1 MHRLM
6 AGVTI
11 LEHELSELRL
21 LVERQTGILL
31 DCPNSALAAHVAE
44 YLESHELESP
54 AALVDRLR
62 ASDQDPHALPTFL
75 DGVLNV
81 NTGFFRHPGAMNALA
96 RQVIPQLYA
105 RKSEDGFCTLRIW
118 SAGCSTGE
126 EAYSIAMALCEALPG
141 GNGNSNGAS
150 NGNGRDKS
158 VASRNGGV
166 AENGVAACAG
176 QSMKDWSIHI
186 VGSDLLPSAIEVA
199 ERGLYPQS
207 ALTGLPPAAIRAC
220 FSKIGSPSGGQNSSQ
235 EGSQNSSS
243 TGSTSNGA
251 ASSGLV
257 SNGSARNGS
266 AQGSTNGAA
275 NGTNGSTNVAH
286 LLVKPRLR
294 SLVTFNT
301 MNLTKPVYIG
311 RFDCI
316 FCMEV
321 LPHLSRAQRIAL
333 LERLHL
339 YLEPGGYLF
348 LRQTEK
354 LCAPNLNFRS
364 ETFDGYTFHRKPL
377 AASATSG
384 RYPLVVRIVYFIY
397 NRQMKTVTAT
407 DAKQRLAAL
416 LDAAQREPVLIRRQ
430 NRDVAVIM
438 SAEEYERIRGMNNA
452 ELKRTMDR
460 IGAQAA
466 ARGMTEEILA
476 DILKD

>member
-44 YLESHELESP
+44 YLETEELESP
-54 AALVDRLR
+54 AALMGRLR
-62 ASDQDPHALPTFL
+62 ASDQDPSALPAFL
-75 DGVLNV
+75 DGVLNA

-105 RKSEDGFCTLRIW
+105 RKSDDGPSTLRIW

-126 EAYSIAMALCEALPG
+126 EAYSIAMALCEGLPS
-141 GNGNSNGAS
+141 GNGNGNGNGSS
-150 NGNGRDKS
+150 NGNGSKETKEKNS
-158 VASRNGGV
+158 GRNGGIS
-166 AENGVAACAG
+166 ENGAAASST
-176 QSMKDWSIHI
+176 QAAKDWSIHI

-220 FSKIGSPSGGQNSSQ
+220 FSKIGSPNGGSNGSQEGGQNRNGSSAGN
-235 EGSQNSSS
+235 GSGI
-243 TGSTSNGA
+243 GS
-251 ASSGLV
+251 ASASAN
-257 SNGSARNGS
+257 NGSANNGS
-266 AQGSTNGAA
+266 AN
-275 NGTNGSTNVAH
+275 NGSSNGAH

-316 FCMEV
+316 FCMDV
-321 LPHLSRAQRIAL
+321 LPHLSRVQRTAL
-333 LERLHL
+333 MERLHL

-348 LRQTEK
+348 LSQTEK

-377 AASATSG
+377 AASAAYG
-384 RYPLVVRIVYFIY
+384 R
-397 NRQMKTVTAT
+397 
-407 DAKQRLAAL
+407 
-416 LDAAQREPVLIRRQ
+416 
-430 NRDVAVIM
+430 
-438 SAEEYERIRGMNNA
+438 
-452 ELKRTMDR
+452 
-460 IGAQAA
+460 
-466 ARGMTEEILA
+466 
-476 DILKD
+476 